1 MATKVLV
8 VDDSITMRALISSAL
23 EKISG
28 IQVVG
33 TAESAAEARAE
44 VERLQPDVMTL
55 DVEMPGMSGIEY
67 LEELMTRRP
76 MPVIMFS
83 ARTEAGA
90 EASIEALR
98 LGAIDC
104 FPKPKVATQDE
115 FGKLLTNIAKRL
127 KNAKAVSMQ
136 RVATAA
142 PVEVQSFDWN
152 GRVLAIGSDEAG
164 TKALFDLL
172 GSFPENCPPTIV
184 VQHLRPELLDTLA
197 VKLREHVRPRVVIA
211 ENGVKVEQGC
221 IFLARSDEHHI
232 IVDKW
237 PEGTLRVLQR
247 DPVAGHR
254 PSISLLFASLCA
266 AKSDA
271 IGLLLSP
278 TGDDGPPGLKA
289 MLGVGGYAVAPAGLL
304 DEGTAADGFKLH
316 KGAAAQP
323 LAHDA
328 LVQGIIKLCSK

>member
-33 TAESAAEARAE
+33 TAESADEARQE
-44 VERLQPDVMTL
+44 VERLKPDVMTL

-67 LEELMTRRP
+67 LEELMAQRP

-83 ARTEAGA
+83 ARTDAGA
-90 EASIEALR
+90 EASIQALR

-115 FGKLLTNIAKRL
+115 FGKLLGNIAKRL
-127 KNAKAVSMQ
+127 KGVKAVPLQ
-136 RVATAA
+136 RVAAAA
-142 PVEVQSFDWN
+142 PEPVQNFEWN
-152 GRVLAIGSDEAG
+152 GKLLAIGSDEAG
-164 TKALFDLL
+164 TQALFDLL

-197 VKLREHVRPRVVIA
+197 TKLKEHVRPKVIIA
-211 ENGVKVEQGC
+211 EDGVKIEQGC
-221 IFLARSDEHHI
+221 IYLARSDQYHI
-232 IVDKW
+232 VVDKW
-237 PEGTLRVLQR
+237 PEGMLRVLQR
-247 DPVAGHR
+247 DPIAGHR

-266 AKSDA
+266 SKSES

-278 TGDDGPPGLKA
+278 TGEDGAAGLKA
-289 MLGVGGYAVAPAGLL
+289 MLNAGGYAVAPSGVL

-323 LAHDA
+323 IERAE
-328 LVQGIIKLCSK
+328 LVQNIIKLCGK

>member
-8 VDDSITMRALISSAL
+8 VDDSITMRALISGAL

-33 TAESAAEARAE
+33 TADSAAEARAE
-44 VERLQPDVMTL
+44 VDRLRPDVMTL

-67 LEELMTRRP
+67 LEELMQRQP

-115 FGKLLTNIAKRL
+115 FGKLLSQIAKRL
-127 KNAKAVSMQ
+127 KTAKTVPLQ
-136 RVATAA
+136 RVAVTPAVA
-142 PVEVQSFDWN
+142 TNFDWN
-152 GRVLAIGSDEAG
+152 GRILAIGSDEAG
-164 TKALFDLL
+164 TQTLFDLL
-172 GSFPENCPPTIV
+172 GSFPANCPPTIV
-184 VQHLRPELLDTLA
+184 VQHMRPELLDTLA
-197 VKLREHVRPRVVIA
+197 VKLREHVQPKVLIA
-211 ENGVKVEQGC
+211 EDGLAVEPGC
-221 IFLARSDEHHI
+221 IYLARSDEHHI
-232 IVDKW
+232 VVDKW
-237 PEGTLRVLQR
+237 PGGTIRALQR

-266 AKSDA
+266 SKADA
-271 IGLLLSP
+271 VGLLLSP
-278 TGDDGPPGLKA
+278 AGDDGPAGLKA
-289 MLGVGGYAVAPAGLL
+289 MVAAGGYAIAPTGLL
-304 DEGTAADGFKLH
+304 DEGTAADGFTLQ
-316 KGAAAQP
+316 KGSAAQP
-323 LAHDA
+323 VGRSD
-328 LVQGIIKLCSK
+328 LVAGIIKLCGK

>member
-8 VDDSITMRALISSAL
+8 VDDSITMRALISGAL

-33 TAESAAEARAE
+33 TAESAAEARQE
-44 VERLQPDVMTL
+44 VERLNPDVMTL
-55 DVEMPGMSGIEY
+55 DVEMPGMSGIDY
-67 LEELMTRRP
+67 LEELMVQRP

-83 ARTEAGA
+83 ARTDAGA
-90 EASIEALR
+90 EASIQALR

-115 FGKLLTNIAKRL
+115 FGKLLTQIAKRL
-127 KNAKAVSMQ
+127 KNAKDVPLQ
-136 RVATAA
+136 RVATEA
-142 PVEVQSFDWN
+142 PVAEQFDWN

-164 TKALFDLL
+164 TQALFDLL
-172 GSFPENCPPTIV
+172 GSFPENCPPTVV

-197 VKLREHVRPRVVIA
+197 AKLKEHVRPRVVIA
-211 ENGVKVEQGC
+211 EDNLKVEQGC
-221 IFLARSDEHHI
+221 IYLARSDEYHI
-232 IVDKW
+232 VVDKW
-237 PEGTLRVLQR
+237 PEGNLRVLQR

-254 PSISLLFASLCA
+254 PSIALLFASLCA
-266 AKSDA
+266 AKSEA

-278 TGDDGPPGLKA
+278 TGDDGVAGLKA
-289 MLGVGGYAVAPAGLL
+289 MINAGGYAMAPSGVL
-304 DEGTAADGFKLH
+304 EGGESGQGFRLH

-323 LAHDA
+323 IERAQ
-328 LVQGIIKLCSK
+328 LVQNVIKLCSK

>member
-8 VDDSITMRALISSAL
+8 VDDSITMRALISGAL

-33 TAESAAEARAE
+33 TAESAAEARQE
-44 VERLQPDVMTL
+44 VERLKPDVMTL

-67 LEELMTRRP
+67 LEELMEKRP

-83 ARTEAGA
+83 ARTDAGA
-90 EASIEALR
+90 EASIQALR

-115 FGKLLTNIAKRL
+115 FGKLLVNIAKRL
-127 KNAKAVSMQ
+127 KSAKDVPLQ
-136 RVATAA
+136 RVSGGAS
-142 PVEVQSFDWN
+142 EQIQNFDWN
-152 GRVLAIGSDEAG
+152 GRLLAIGSDEAG
-164 TKALFDLL
+164 TQALFDLL

-197 VKLREHVRPRVVIA
+197 AKLKEHVRPRVVIA
-211 ENGVKVEQGC
+211 EDGLKIEQGC
-221 IFLARSDEHHI
+221 IYLARSDEYHI
-232 IVDKW
+232 IIDKW

-254 PSISLLFASLCA
+254 PSISLLFASLCST
-266 AKSDA
+266 KSEG

-278 TGDDGPPGLKA
+278 TGDDGAAGLKA
-289 MLGVGGYAVAPAGLL
+289 MLNAGGYAVAPAGLL
-304 DEGTAADGFKLH
+304 DDGTAADGFKLH
-316 KGAAAQP
+316 KGAVGQPIERAALLQN
-323 LAHDA
+323 
-328 LVQGIIKLCSK
+328 VIKLCSK

>member
-8 VDDSITMRALISSAL
+8 VDDSITMRALISGAL

-33 TAESAAEARAE
+33 TAESAAEARQE
-44 VERLQPDVMTL
+44 VERLKPDVMTL
-55 DVEMPGMSGIEY
+55 DVEMRGMSGIEY
-67 LEELMTRRP
+67 LEELMEKRP

-83 ARTEAGA
+83 ARTDAGA
-90 EASIEALR
+90 EASIQALR

-115 FGKLLTNIAKRL
+115 FGKLLVNIAKRL
-127 KNAKAVSMQ
+127 KSAKDVPLQ
-136 RVATAA
+136 RVSGGAS
-142 PVEVQSFDWN
+142 EQIQNFDWN
-152 GRVLAIGSDEAG
+152 GRLLAIGSDEAG
-164 TKALFDLL
+164 TQALFDLL

-197 VKLREHVRPRVVIA
+197 AKLKEHVRPRVVIA
-211 ENGVKVEQGC
+211 EDGLKIEQGC
-221 IFLARSDEHHI
+221 IYLARSDEYHI
-232 IVDKW
+232 IIDKW

-254 PSISLLFASLCA
+254 PSISLLFASLCS
-266 AKSDA
+266 AKSEG

-278 TGDDGPPGLKA
+278 TGDDGAAGLKA
-289 MLGVGGYAVAPAGLL
+289 MLNAGGYAVAPAGLL
-304 DEGTAADGFKLH
+304 DDGTAADGFKLH
-316 KGAAAQP
+316 KGAVGQPIERAALLQN
-323 LAHDA
+323 
-328 LVQGIIKLCSK
+328 VIKLCSK